1 MKNVRNS
8 TGTKTLEAKRAA
20 APGVAGMMEFN
31 NKAKMVSSKG
41 KSFSQVLIS
50 NIT

>member
-20 APGVAGMMEFN
+20 APGVAGMMEFHN
-31 NKAKMVSSKG
+31 NAEMVSSED
-41 KSFSQVLIS
+41 KSFSQV
-50 NIT
+50 